1 MEDKTSKKQKFR
13 MGFAL
18 SLFFLGI
25 ILFILYDTYSYII
38 GQYLLALK
46 FITVLFLG
54 LGIIIFLSNGIIL
67 FGKKNGI
74 EKDITALISL
84 FRVFSFSVLVILLL
98 YLLNIN
104 ITSLLVGAGFA
115 GIVLG
120 MAAQTTLSNIFAGL
134 MLITT
139 KHFKS
144 GDMVKITTWQYPS
157 LPATYPHD
165 EKHPGISGKVT
176 KVGLVYTQII
186 GEDKVP
192 MFIPNNFVVQ
202 ALIYNENKASGRKVS
217 IRIELNRNKSFA
229 EFSKIFIRE
238 IRKNKQLNSKIL
250 GMKINIEDINLDYYG
265 IFINYKTNYEYIEM
279 TSNKVK
285 SLALSVSSKI

>member
-1 MEDKTSKKQKFR
+1 

-139 KHFKS
+139 KHFQERRHGKNHN
-144 GDMVKITTWQYPS
+144 VAVPFAARH
-157 LPATYPHD
+157 LPA
-165 EKHPGISGKVT
+165 
-176 KVGLVYTQII
+176 
-186 GEDKVP
+186 
-192 MFIPNNFVVQ
+192 
-202 ALIYNENKASGRKVS
+202 
-217 IRIELNRNKSFA
+217 
-229 EFSKIFIRE
+229 
-238 IRKNKQLNSKIL
+238 
-250 GMKINIEDINLDYYG
+250 
-265 IFINYKTNYEYIEM
+265 
-279 TSNKVK
+279 
-285 SLALSVSSKI
+285 